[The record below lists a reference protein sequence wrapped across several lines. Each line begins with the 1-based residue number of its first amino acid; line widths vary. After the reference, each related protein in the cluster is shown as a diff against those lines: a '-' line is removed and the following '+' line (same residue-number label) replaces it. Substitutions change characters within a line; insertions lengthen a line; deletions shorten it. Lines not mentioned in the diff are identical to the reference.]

1 MTDELAHYGV
11 KGMRWGVRKLDDD
24 QLVLRKG
31 TTIHRVSTTPD
42 ERNEGHAYASFTD
55 ADIKTYQTIMKTLGR
70 KNKSFD
76 LTMTLKKDLISPS
89 QKTRV
94 NTFLKL
100 MDTPEF
106 AKEMDR
112 VQKRLFVMKLGD
124 RGTSKLVRD
133 NPEMDK
139 KKARAYVV
147 LNLVIAGNPKL
158 RNQYFGELS
167 KLGYNMVIDEADRAN
182 GVSKSPII
190 VFDRRGILDIT
201 GVTKLK

>member
-55 ADIKTYQTIMKTLGR
+55 ADIKTYLTIMKTLGR

-124 RGTSKLVRD
+124 RGTTKLVRD